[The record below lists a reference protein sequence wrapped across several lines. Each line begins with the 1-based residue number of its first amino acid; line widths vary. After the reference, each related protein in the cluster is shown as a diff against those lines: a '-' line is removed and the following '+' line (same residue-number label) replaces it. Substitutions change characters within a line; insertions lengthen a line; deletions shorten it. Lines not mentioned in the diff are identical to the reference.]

1 MQLGDP
7 VPELLALRQA
17 VSGALTSWS
26 RMGCQTLV
34 TDPDRHNCRRRKCRV
49 TPAVWTC
56 RLTFN
61 RSYCR
66 FDHLDTRTPDD
77 DRSGDLLA
85 ERIAEDGHVLAS
97 RMIVTDDVDRIT
109 ARLQDWIEDP
119 QIDVIVTTGG
129 TGLTGRDSTPKPL
142 TELSKRP
149 FRDLASCFASFPMKR
164 SAPPP
169 FVRAVA
175 GVAGGTICS
184 PCPARRPAAA
194 MAGIFCAISSI
205 FAIAHATSWKSCLA

>member
-1 MQLGDP
+1 MPRDTSRLDMSVDFQP
-7 VPELLALRQA
+7 VNIA
-17 VSGALTSWS
+17 VLTIS
-26 RMGCQTLV
+26 
-34 TDPDRHNCRRRKCRV
+34 
-49 TPAVWTC
+49 
-56 RLTFN
+56 
-61 RSYCR
+61 
-66 FDHLDTRTPDD
+66 DTRTPDD

-129 TGLTGRDSTPKPL
+129 TGLTGRASTPKPL
-142 TELSKRP
+142 TEQSKRP

-169 FVRAVA
+169 FSRGRLPVWRAA
-175 GVAGGTICS
+175 PICS

-194 MAGIFCAISSI
+194 MAGMIFWATNSI
-205 FAIAHATSWKSCLA
+205 FATAHATSWKSCPA